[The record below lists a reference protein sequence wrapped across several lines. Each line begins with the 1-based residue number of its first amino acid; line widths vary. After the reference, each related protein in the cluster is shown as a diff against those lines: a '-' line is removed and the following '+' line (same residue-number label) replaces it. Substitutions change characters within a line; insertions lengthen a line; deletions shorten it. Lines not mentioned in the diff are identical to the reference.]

1 MITLIHKLEQSNT
14 SWTKSQRKLASFM
27 LQHLQ
32 SCSFLTAQ
40 QIAERTNV
48 SETTVHRFSKE
59 LGFNSFSEM
68 KKELQFLNQSNR
80 RVITKLMQTTEQSSD
95 SWLYKHF
102 MTEVDNVMTTGQQ
115 LTEKEV
121 KAAAIALIQASHI
134 YVAGWRM
141 GQVVTSYMS
150 YLLNYTLGKTTLI
163 QIGEIPEFVD
173 LFQEKDV
180 LFASFYPRYCP
191 HTLFVIQEAKKKGV
205 TVILLSDQKKSP
217 AAPFVD
223 YQFISRKESTYF
235 LDSYTSALSIC
246 HALMHVIA
254 LENTSHLMK
263 KIESMEHQFQK
274 YYKLDGINL

>member
-1 MITLIHKLEQSNT
+1 MITLIQKLEQSNT
-14 SWTKSQRKLASFM
+14 NWTKSQKRLATFM

-59 LGFNSFSEM
+59 LGFTSFTEM
-68 KKELQFLNQSNR
+68 KKELQFLNQNNR
-80 RVITKLMQTTEQSSD
+80 RVLTKLMQTTEQPSE

-115 LTEKEV
+115 LTEEDV
-121 KAAAIALIQASHI
+121 KGAAVALINARHI

-150 YLLNYTLGKTTLI
+150 YLLNYTLGKTTFM
-163 QIGEIPEFVD
+163 QIGEIPEVVD
-173 LFQEKDV
+173 LFQETDV

-205 TVILLSDQKKSP
+205 TIILLSDQKKSP
-217 AAPFVD
+217 AAQFVD
-223 YQFISRKESTYF
+223 YQFTSRQESTYF
-235 LDSYTSALSIC
+235 LDSYTGALSIC
-246 HALMHVIA
+246 HALMHAIA
-254 LENTSHLMK
+254 LENTPSLMK
-263 KIESMEHQFQK
+263 KIESMEQQFKK
-274 YYKLDGINL
+274 YYELDGINL